1 LNGPSNLPT
10 YRKPSGAKSAHERLL
25 IRFDLIGA
33 SFRTNNTQ
41 ATLSCACGMSF
52 SL

>member
-1 LNGPSNLPT
+1 MLPLT

-25 IRFDLIGA
+25 IRISLIGA
-33 SFRTNNTQ
+33 SFRTNKTQ
-41 ATLSCACGMSF
+41 ATLSCACCTSF